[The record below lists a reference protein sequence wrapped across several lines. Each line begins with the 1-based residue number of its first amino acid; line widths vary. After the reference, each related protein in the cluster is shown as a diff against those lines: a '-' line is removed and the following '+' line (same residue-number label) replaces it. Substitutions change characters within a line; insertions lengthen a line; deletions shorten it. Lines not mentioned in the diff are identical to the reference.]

1 MKKKKKKKKKKNFHA
16 RRYAISHS
24 VCLDA
29 VRSAFRRVGIGRF
42 QLEGKGIRVLAER
55 FMGAGLAE
63 RGELMRI
70 PNCVRKALGMAH
82 PTSPRRG

>member
-1 MKKKKKKKKKKNFHA
+1 MLYHTL
-16 RRYAISHS
+16 YASM
-24 VCLDA
+24 L
-29 VRSAFRRVGIGRF
+29 RSAARRVGIGRF
-42 QLEGKGIRVLAER
+42 QLEGKGIRILPER

-63 RGELMRI
+63 RGDLMRI

>member
-1 MKKKKKKKKKKNFHA
+1 MLC
-16 RRYAISHS
+16 RTLYASM
-24 VCLDA
+24 L
-29 VRSAFRRVGIGRF
+29 RSAFRRVGGRF
-42 QLEGKGIRVLAER
+42 QLEGKGIRVLAGS